1 MSDVSDGHF
10 YPRCSV
16 KPQQQTPEKHT
27 QIEKKKSGKQRDK
40 ECFPE
45 AVQEKLHGVT
55 ARTQM
60 IKVSKYS
67 QVSALSL

>member
-27 QIEKKKSGKQRDK
+27 QIEKSGKQRDK
-40 ECFPE
+40 DCFPE

-60 IKVSKYS
+60 IKEYS

>member
-1 MSDVSDGHF
+1 MSDVADGHF

-16 KPQQQTPEKHT
+16 KPQQQTPEKHK
-27 QIEKKKSGKQRDK
+27 QIEKKVANKKIKSVFQRPCRK
-40 ECFPE
+40 
-45 AVQEKLHGVT
+45 KLHGVT
-55 ARTQM
+55 AGTQM

>member
-16 KPQQQTPEKHT
+16 KPQQQMPEKHT
-27 QIEKKKSGKQRDK
+27 QIGKSGKQRDK

-45 AVQEKLHGVT
+45 AAEEKLHGVT

>member
-1 MSDVSDGHF
+1 MAIFIRDAQSNHNS
-10 YPRCSV
+10 RRL
-16 KPQQQTPEKHT
+16 KNTRRL
-27 QIEKKKSGKQRDK
+27 KKKSGKQRDK